1 MKEWIIEAK
10 VKAEEWVRW
19 HMLNTNDQMNPET
32 IEHCIERL
40 RLLEGSTVPEILV
53 RMRNIYTNEVIPAEL
68 VI

>member
-10 VKAEEWVRW
+10 VKAEEWCRW
-19 HMLNTNDQMNPET
+19 KMLHTNETMNPET

-53 RMRNIYTNEVIPAEL
+53 RMRNINTNEIIPAEL
-68 VI
+68 FL